1 MTSIVFR
8 KHPDMPHRQYVRGV
22 VNGRHMLWHRDRAIA
37 KRMDDNQAAQVAH
50 TLKARSVG
58 KRGQAPTEPAGEY
71 GVEQV

>member
-8 KHPDMPHRQYVRGV
+8 KLPDVPHRQYVSGIV
-22 VNGRHMLWHRDRAIA
+22 DGRLFTWHRDRYVA
-37 KRMDDNQAAQVAH
+37 KRFDDQVAVQVAH
-50 TLKARSVG
+50 TLRARSTG